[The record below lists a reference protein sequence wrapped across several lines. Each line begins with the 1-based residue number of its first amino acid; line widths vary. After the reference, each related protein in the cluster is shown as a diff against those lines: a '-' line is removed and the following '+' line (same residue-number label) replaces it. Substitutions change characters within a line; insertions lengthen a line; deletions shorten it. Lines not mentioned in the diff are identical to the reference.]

1 MTDID
6 LLTSFEHCNLPWDE
20 WTHLSHL
27 RMAYLSLEKYGNKK
41 GSQAIINGIKKYNN
55 FHSDKKMTIGY
66 HQTITLF
73 WINTV
78 KLRMHKFDS
87 FSKFKINNQDIFD
100 FSYIFDFYEKKM
112 LYSDKAKIEFSKP
125 NKEK

>member
-6 LLTSFEHCNLPWDE
+6 FLTSFENCNLPWDE
-20 WTHLSHL
+20 WNHLSHL

-41 GSQAIINGIKKYNN
+41 GSQAIITGIKKYNN

-78 KLRMHKFDS
+78 KLRMRKFDS
-87 FSKFKINNQDIFD
+87 FSKFKINNNDIFD
-100 FSYIFDFYEKKM
+100 FSYIFDFYEKEV
-112 LYSDKAKIEFSKP
+112 LYSDKAKIEFLNH
-125 NKEK
+125 NKEQ